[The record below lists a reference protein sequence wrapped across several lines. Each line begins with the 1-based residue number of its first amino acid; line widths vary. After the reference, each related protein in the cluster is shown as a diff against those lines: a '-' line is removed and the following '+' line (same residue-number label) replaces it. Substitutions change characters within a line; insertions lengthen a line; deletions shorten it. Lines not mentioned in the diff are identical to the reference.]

1 MWHRRHN
8 IKECGNS
15 HAVILANASSIHRS
29 SSQTPG
35 FIFYNSEDSS
45 HAFILANASSL
56 RGSSYQTPGFVFYKS
71 ENINCPTTT
80 CWRHLASSRCHQ
92 TISLYHAMCDH
103 PHHGACGIILAID
116 IIFSCVRARPDHLNC
131 YHWRELSTELLHCSC
146 QESGPLSV
154 SMHGSVDYSLAQ
166 TERPATSLVQ
176 TSVDLLSHVKS
187 LHLTALLGHH
197 SWHSCHILPDI
208 LQQHSTFGRQVL
220 STKFPFHFGQINWF
234 LDIWIRSLFLNMN
247 CGSYSNVIVGNYSN
261 TTLIGVFWVK
271 YSEKSLTVGVLL
283 SKLALQQRTCH
294 LWSSWFHSMLIVLLQ
309 MLPFLSRFC
318 ICVHGWWARCR
329 GCHQGFGQHRV
340 WKAAPSAVC
349 WVGKGLWTYS
359 ICLVLSLISAESSG
373 KVGQNWICKL
383 IYEISNL
390 HGFVVV
396 EWSTTCGELTSQWV
410 VWACQCYSTVMCVT
424 CGVLSLILHYFLQ
437 HLQV

>member
-1 MWHRRHN
+1 
-8 IKECGNS
+8 
-15 HAVILANASSIHRS
+15 
-29 SSQTPG
+29 
-35 FIFYNSEDSS
+35 
-45 HAFILANASSL
+45 
-56 RGSSYQTPGFVFYKS
+56 
-71 ENINCPTTT
+71 
-80 CWRHLASSRCHQ
+80 
-92 TISLYHAMCDH
+92 
-103 PHHGACGIILAID
+103 
-116 IIFSCVRARPDHLNC
+116 VRARPDHLNC

-154 SMHGSVDYSLAQ
+154 SMHSSVDYSLAQ

-197 SWHSCHILPDI
+197 SWHSCHVLPDI

-234 LDIWIRSLFLNMN
+234 LDIWIRSLFLNLN

-261 TTLIGVFWVK
+261 STLIGVFWVK
-271 YSEKSLTVGVLL
+271 YSEKSVTVGVLL

-359 ICLVLSLISAESSG
+359 ICLALSLISAESSG

-383 IYEISNL
+383 NL
-390 HGFVVV
+390 WNF
-396 EWSTTCGELTSQWV
+396 
-410 VWACQCYSTVMCVT
+410 
-424 CGVLSLILHYFLQ
+424 
-437 HLQV
+437 